1 MRKIKNPLVPVIGT
15 IIAFFHFIPIFIL
28 IIVSFKNPRDLSSR
42 WLPPKYLT
50 FENFKLVLEEGSVI
64 KALLNTTFITFCSV
78 LLVLLL
84 ASMASYPLSRI
95 KSRTSSILINIVL
108 AVMMIPSL
116 SVIVPLYGIMMKINA
131 INTYWGVVLVLVTY
145 NLPISIFLFTNFIRG
160 IPIEL
165 DEAAAIDGCGPFKT
179 FYIVIMP
186 QLLPVTASVIILS
199 GIKIWNDYRFA
210 LYFLQKPKYE
220 TLTLFISKYF
230 SDFASNLNPAAAA
243 ALLAILPV
251 TIAFLFLQKYF
262 VSGVSDGAIK

>member
-1 MRKIKNPLVPVIGT
+1 MKNTKNPMLLIIGA
-15 IIAFFHFIPIFIL
+15 IIAFFHFIPLYIL
-28 IIVSFKNPRDLSSR
+28 SIVAFKTPSDLSSR

-50 FENFKLVLEEGSVI
+50 FKNFRLVLEDGNVI
-64 KALLNTTFITFCSV
+64 KALMNTTFITLCSII
-78 LLVLLL
+78 LVIII

-95 KSRTSSILINIVL
+95 QNRTSMILVNIVL

-131 INTYWGVVLVLVTY
+131 INTYWGIILVLVTY
-145 NLPISIFLFTNFIRG
+145 NLPMSIFLFTNFIKS

-165 DEAAAIDGCGPFKT
+165 DEAAAIDGCNPVKT
-179 FYIVIMP
+179 FYSIIMP
-186 QLLPVTASVIILS
+186 QLLPVTASVTILS

-230 SDFASNLNPAAAA
+230 SDFASNLNAAAAA
-243 ALLAILPV
+243 ALMAILPV
-251 TIAFLFLQKYF
+251 ILVFLFLQKYF